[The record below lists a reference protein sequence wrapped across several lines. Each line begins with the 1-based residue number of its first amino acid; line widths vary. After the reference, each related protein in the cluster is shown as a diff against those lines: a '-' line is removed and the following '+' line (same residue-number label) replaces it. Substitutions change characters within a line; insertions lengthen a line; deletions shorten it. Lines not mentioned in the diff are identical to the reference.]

1 MTEDHLGV
9 DPRRRSQVRRTA
21 LLLGLLS
28 FSLYVS
34 YIVFALRHGHA

>member
-1 MTEDHLGV
+1 MTEDHLSV

>member
-1 MTEDHLGV
+1 MTEDHLTV
-9 DPRRRSQVRRTA
+9 DPRLRSQVRRTA

>member
-1 MTEDHLGV
+1 MTEDRLTV
-9 DPRRRSQVRRTA
+9 QPRRRSQARRTA

>member
-1 MTEDHLGV
+1 MTEDHLTV
-9 DPRRRSQVRRTA
+9 DPRLRSQVRRTA

-28 FSLYVS
+28 VSLYVS